1 MAQQDLALDCDSDVD
16 FRRNASG
23 TYLGRGKEGNQEL
36 EVGFLNWL
44 NRILSYDPSVYRP
57 PESKKKLESMNQ
69 GDMHSGPEGYSP
81 NTAYP
86 DTFYGSG
93 GADDQGHN
101 EGDFNR

>member
-1 MAQQDLALDCDSDVD
+1 MALDCDSDVNC
-16 FRRNASG
+16 RGHVCG
-23 TYLGRGKEGNQEL
+23 TYLGRGKKGIQEL

-57 PESKKKLESMNQ
+57 PEAKKKPESMNQ
-69 GDMHSGPEGYSP
+69 GDMHSGPDGYSP

-93 GADDQGHN
+93 GSDDQGHN

>member
-1 MAQQDLALDCDSDVD
+1 M
-16 FRRNASG
+16 
-23 TYLGRGKEGNQEL
+23 
-36 EVGFLNWL
+36 GFLNWL

-57 PESKKKLESMNQ
+57 PVSKSKDSGMNE
-69 GDMHSGPEGYSP
+69 GDFHSGPEGYSP

-93 GADDQGHN
+93 GSDDQGHN

>member
-1 MAQQDLALDCDSDVD
+1 M
-16 FRRNASG
+16 
-23 TYLGRGKEGNQEL
+23 
-36 EVGFLNWL
+36 GFLNWL

-57 PESKKKLESMNQ
+57 PTTNTKGTGMNQ

-86 DTFYGSG
+86 ETFYGSG
-93 GADDQGHN
+93 GSDDHGHD

>member
-1 MAQQDLALDCDSDVD
+1 MDSDTDVD
-16 FRRNASG
+16 CRCDACG
-23 TYLGRGKEGNQEL
+23 TSMGRGKKRNQEL

-57 PESKKKLESMNQ
+57 PESKRKPESMNQ

-93 GADDQGHN
+93 GSDDQGQN